1 MPEQSR
7 TTIRVL
13 VVDDEPGIRD
23 AYRQVL
29 AESDVSQEVEGF
41 RELRSRLFS
50 RKEPERSRAKARPH
64 STTFEPV
71 FCDQAPAA
79 VAAVKEALAHN
90 QPFAVVFLDMRMPPG
105 PDGVWAAAQ
114 IRELD
119 PAVEIVICTA
129 YSDADP
135 SDIGGLVPPEDKLSY
150 LQKPFHP
157 HEVRQMTIALGSK
170 WRAERRIVKLA
181 YFDTLTGLPNREQS
195 HNRLVRA
202 LQAAQ
207 ENDRTLAVLY
217 LDLDN
222 FKRVNDTLGHAAG
235 DELLRRVADRLRN
248 SLRDRVDTAV
258 PGAGAGPR
266 LGDIARLGGDE
277 FMVLLPNMRSPADAG
292 GVAERLI
299 EALREPM
306 QLASNSLVVTASV
319 GIAVYPQDG
328 TDAVTLLRHADLAMY
343 VAKRRNPG
351 TYAYYDA
358 SMNAIALHRFTI
370 EDRLRGA
377 LARNELSLLYQPQF
391 DVRTASVSGMEA
403 LLCWTSGELGVVSS
417 AEFLPVAEET
427 GLIHSIGAWV
437 LRTAC
442 LQAKTWRAEGL
453 PVRRIAV
460 NVSGREFALADYPAQ
475 VATIVRETGID
486 PALLELEIS
495 ESVVMADEAWA
506 ERTINQLKQL
516 GVSLAL
522 DDFGIGYSR
531 FGRLRNLA
539 VDRLKIGRSFVTS
552 ITEGGDDRAIA
563 SAIIAM
569 SRSLHIN
576 VIAEGVENF
585 PQLAFL
591 QEQDCQDA
599 QGFLLSG
606 PLQAEEARRAPE
618 ALGRA
623 RRRLALATLQGAH
636 RLRRPSVPGEFSLQ
650 SPRRHARCATAG
662 KLCGPRSPIS
672 SGTPLRGARRR
683 RFCAPACTAVSV
695 SRPVP
700 PTNCSAMS
708 STARA
713 GAST

>member
-1 MPEQSR
+1 MPELNQ

-41 RELRSRLFS
+41 RELRSRLFKNTS
-50 RKEPERSRAKARPH
+50 AKSRAKGRSH

-105 PDGVWAAAQ
+105 PDGVWAAAH

-170 WRAERRIVKLA
+170 WRAERRIVRLA

-202 LQAAQ
+202 LQAAK
-207 ENDRTLAVLY
+207 ENDLTLAVLY

-222 FKRVNDTLGHAAG
+222 FKRVNDTLGHTAG
-235 DELLRRVADRLRN
+235 DELLRLVADRLRN
-248 SLRDRVDTAV
+248 SLRDRVDTAI
-258 PGAGAGPR
+258 PGAGAGAR

-277 FMVLLPNMRSPADAG
+277 FMVLLPNIRNAADAG

-306 QLASNSLVVTASV
+306 QLDANSLAVTPSV

-343 VAKRRNPG
+343 VAKRRSPG

-391 DVRTASVSGMEA
+391 DVRTAGVSGMEA
-403 LLCWTSGELGVVSS
+403 LLRWSSAELGVVGN

-427 GLIHSIGAWV
+427 GLILPIGAWM

-442 LQAKTWRAEGL
+442 LQAKSWRAEGL
-453 PVRRIAV
+453 AVQRIAV
-460 NVSGREFALADYPAQ
+460 NVSARQFALAEYPSQ
-475 VATIVRETGID
+475 VGAILQETGLD
-486 PALLELEIS
+486 PAMLELEIS
-495 ESVVMADEAWA
+495 ESIVMADESWA
-506 ERTINQLKQL
+506 ERTINQLKKL
-516 GVSLAL
+516 GVSLAI

-531 FGRLRNLA
+531 LGRLRNFA
-539 VDRLKIGRSFVTS
+539 VDRLKIAGSFVTS
-552 ITEGGDDRAIA
+552 GDDRAIA

-569 SRSLHIN
+569 SRSLRIN
-576 VIAEGVENF
+576 VTAEGVENY

-606 PLQAEEARRAPE
+606 PLPAEEAR
-618 ALGRA
+618 ALLKRSGECGDGSRSQ
-623 RRRLALATLQGAH
+623 RFKALIG
-636 RLRRPSVPGEFSLQ
+636 
-650 SPRRHARCATAG
+650 
-662 KLCGPRSPIS
+662 
-672 SGTPLRGARRR
+672 
-683 RFCAPACTAVSV
+683 
-695 SRPVP
+695 
-700 PTNCSAMS
+700 
-708 STARA
+708 
-713 GAST
+713 